1 MTVLLVALGA
11 AVGAPLRY
19 AIARAVD
26 ARYGLGRGWGILAV
40 NVVGS
45 FVLGVLTGA
54 LVSAQWQALFGVGFC
69 GALTTYSAFA
79 MDTVV
84 LAERGE
90 RLFAAVSVVTSLIGG
105 LAAAL
110 GGVAAGAA
118 LATLLGTA

>member
-1 MTVLLVALGA
+1 MTALLVILGA

-19 AIARAVD
+19 AVAGALD
-26 ARYGLGRGWGILAV
+26 ARYGAGRGWGILAV

-45 FVLGVLTGA
+45 FALGVLTGA
-54 LVSAQWQALFGVGFC
+54 LVSDSWQALLGVGFC

-84 LAERGE
+84 LAERAE
-90 RLFAAVSVVTSLIGG
+90 RLFAALSVLASLVGG

-110 GGVAAGAA
+110 GGVAAGSAF
-118 LATLLGTA
+118 ATLLGTA